1 MAVVLSPE
9 QIEAVKRI
17 LLTDTNVSSL
27 FPDRDPLA
35 SNSIIS
41 GYVRRMVK
49 LLECT
54 TTSNIKMA
62 WDGMSLGREPQRVLQ
77 RLIRAM
83 FPTCVLEQF
92 NIGGTPD
99 TENFFIEQSWI
110 SNNVRYS
117 FHFKYLHSYR
127 FPGTGQHFCFFSKT
141 FPRDIDHEPDH
152 PQQPFPYESVVRSRE
167 TTPTPS
173 EREFRER
180 NQTTQKEFSHI
191 LKSMHLR
198 LCALEDSFKNKI
210 H

>member
-17 LLTDTNVSSL
+17 LLTDTNLSSE
-27 FPDRDPLA
+27 FPGSDPLA
-35 SNSIIS
+35 PNGLIDM
-41 GYVRRMVK
+41 YVQNMVK
-49 LLECT
+49 LLERT
-54 TTSNIKMA
+54 TTSNIQMP

-83 FPTCVLEQF
+83 FPTFVLGQF

-117 FHFKYLHSYR
+117 FHFKYRHSAR
-127 FPGTGQHFCFFSKT
+127 FPGVGQPFCFFSKT

-167 TTPTPS
+167 TTPTRE
-173 EREFRER
+173 ERLFRER
-180 NQTTQKEFSHI
+180 NQTTKEFSHI

-198 LCALEDSFKNKI
+198 LCALEDSLKNKI